1 MTKPKKT
8 IFEVEENET
17 LSDCLERM
25 AKEGY
30 TPVKRTEKPVF
41 QEVKEAGE
49 VTYEPIARKIVF
61 EARLIE

>member
-1 MTKPKKT
+1 MTKPKKA

-17 LSDCLERM
+17 LNDCLERM
-25 AKEGY
+25 EKEGY

-41 QEVKEAGE
+41 QEIKQAGE

-61 EARLIE
+61 EARLVE